1 VIKIVARYGL
11 HETNESGYS
20 ILKEKD
26 YKLDKERL
34 KSKRMIRMVL
44 TIIVLAKI
52 LGLYI
57 MI

>member
-1 VIKIVARYGL
+1 MIKIVARYGL

-34 KSKRMIRMVL
+34 KGKRMIRMVL

-52 LGLYI
+52 LGLEI
-57 MI
+57 II

>member
-1 VIKIVARYGL
+1 MARYGL
-11 HETNESGYS
+11 HKTNESEYS

>member
-1 VIKIVARYGL
+1 MIKIVARYGS

-26 YKLDKERL
+26 FKLDRERL
-34 KSKRMIRMVL
+34 KNKRMIRMVL

-52 LGLYI
+52 LGLENKI
-57 MI
+57 

>member
-1 VIKIVARYGL
+1 MIKIVARYGL
-11 HETNESGYS
+11 HETNEYGYS

-44 TIIVLAKI
+44 TIIILAKI
-52 LGLYI
+52 LGLEI
-57 MI
+57 II

>member
-1 VIKIVARYGL
+1 MAKYGL

-26 YKLDKERL
+26 YKLDKEKL
-34 KSKRMIRMVL
+34 KSKKMIRMVL
-44 TIIVLAKI
+44 TIIVLENI
-52 LGLYI
+52 LGLEI